1 MSSKFDLNAILSQ
14 MGRDKGIDKQVL
26 IEAVESAM
34 LSAARKHFGHNL
46 NLETK
51 LNPDTG
57 EIEVVQFKV
66 VVDRVEDPD
75 TQISLDD
82 ARRGDPDAAI
92 GEELGK
98 KLDTEVLGRIAAQT
112 AKQVIMQK
120 VRDAERGV
128 IFEEY
133 KDSKGELMNGI
144 VLRVERG
151 NIIVNLG
158 RTEAILPKREQI
170 QREKYRP
177 GDRLRGMVLDV
188 DRSARGPQIVLTRSH
203 PDFLRKL
210 FELEVPEIAER
221 VIELKAVA
229 REPGDRAKIAVFS
242 NDSSIDPVGA
252 CVGIKGS
259 RVQAVV
265 QELRGERIDIIT
277 WTPDEP
283 SFVARAL
290 SPAEVS
296 RVVVDEEQHSMEV
309 IVPDEQL
316 SLAIGRRGQNVK
328 LASKLSGW
336 RIDVRSVSVAEEEA
350 KRARAALG
358 AIPGI
363 DFMHAE
369 MLFQQGFRTVRE
381 VADASAEDF
390 ADIEGLS
397 EEQVSDIL
405 AKAKAFA
412 ETLGDEAETFGG
424 PAERV
429 QDIERLAIPAD
440 LREMLISAGFKSIQG
455 LVEADDDALRAV
467 SGIDESD
474 IEQIRAA
481 TESFLR
487 SGAAAAVEGMR

>member
-1 MSSKFDLNAILSQ
+1 MSSNFDLNAILSQ

-51 LNPDTG
+51 FNEETG

-66 VVDRVEDPD
+66 VVERVEDND
-75 TQISLDD
+75 TQILLKE
-82 ARRGDPDAAI
+82 ARAEVDPDAMI
-92 GEELGK
+92 GDELGK

-133 KDSKGELMNGI
+133 KDSKGDLINGI
-144 VLRVERG
+144 VLRLERG
-151 NIIVNLG
+151 NIVVNLG

-170 QREKYRP
+170 QRERYRP
-177 GDRLRGMVLDV
+177 GDRLRGMILDV
-188 DRSARGPQIVLTRSH
+188 DRSARGPQIILTRSH
-203 PDFLRKL
+203 PDLLKKL
-210 FELEVPEIAER
+210 FELEVPEIADR

-229 REPGDRAKIAVFS
+229 REPGERAKIAVYS
-242 NDSSIDPVGA
+242 NDSGVDPVGA

-309 IVPDEQL
+309 IVPDDQL
-316 SLAIGRRGQNVK
+316 SLAIGRR
-328 LASKLSGW
+328 
-336 RIDVRSVSVAEEEA
+336 
-350 KRARAALG
+350 
-358 AIPGI
+358 
-363 DFMHAE
+363 
-369 MLFQQGFRTVRE
+369 
-381 VADASAEDF
+381 
-390 ADIEGLS
+390 
-397 EEQVSDIL
+397 
-405 AKAKAFA
+405 
-412 ETLGDEAETFGG
+412 
-424 PAERV
+424 
-429 QDIERLAIPAD
+429 
-440 LREMLISAGFKSIQG
+440 
-455 LVEADDDALRAV
+455 
-467 SGIDESD
+467 
-474 IEQIRAA
+474 
-481 TESFLR
+481 
-487 SGAAAAVEGMR
+487 

>member
-1 MSSKFDLNAILSQ
+1 MSTFDLNAILSQ

-26 IEAVESAM
+26 VEAVESAM
-34 LSAARKHFGHNL
+34 LSAARKHYGHNL

-51 LNPDTG
+51 FNDETG

-75 TQISLDD
+75 TQLSIED
-82 ARRGDPDAAI
+82 ARVEVDPDAMV
-92 GEELGK
+92 GDELGK
-98 KLDTEVLGRIAAQT
+98 KLNTEVLGRIAAQT

-128 IFEEY
+128 IYEEY
-133 KDSKGELMNGI
+133 KDSKGDLINGI
-144 VLRVERG
+144 VLRLERG

-170 QREKYRP
+170 QRERYRP
-177 GDRLRGMVLDV
+177 GDRLRGMILDV
-188 DRSARGPQIVLTRSH
+188 DRSARGPQIILTRSH
-203 PDFLRKL
+203 PDLLKKL
-210 FELEVPEIAER
+210 FELEVPEIADK

-229 REPGDRAKIAVFS
+229 REPGERAKIAVYS
-242 NDSSIDPVGA
+242 NDPSVDPVGA

-296 RVVVDEEQHSMEV
+296 RVVVDEEEHSMEV
-309 IVPDEQL
+309 IVPDDQL

-328 LASKLSGW
+328 LASKLTGW

-350 KRARAALG
+350 RRARAALS
-358 AIPGI
+358 AIPGV

-369 MLFQQGFRTVRE
+369 LLFQHGFRTVRE
-381 VADASAEDF
+381 VADTNLEDLF
-390 ADIEGLS
+390 EVEGLS
-397 EEQVSDIL
+397 QDQASEILKSARAYAEQ
-405 AKAKAFA
+405 
-412 ETLGDEAETFGG
+412 LGDEADGFGPLG
-424 PAERV
+424 GEALS
-429 QDIERLAIPAD
+429 DLERLPITAD
-440 LREMLISAGFKSIQG
+440 VREMLISGGFCTIQS
-455 LVEADDDALRAV
+455 LVEADDEALRQV
-467 SGIDESD
+467 SGIEEGDVE
-474 IEQIRAA
+474 EIRKVVD
-481 TESFLR
+481 SFLR
-487 SGAAAAVEGMR
+487 AGTQRPVTSL